1 MLNDSRIYLDY
12 NATSLIRNEVII
24 SFEEII
30 KNYGNPSSVHSEGR
44 RANMLINNSR
54 KNLAELINSK
64 TGNIVFTS
72 GGTEAIDI
80 ALNQSSDRILIN
92 PTEHIAVH
100 DTAQKSFSNIEEI
113 KINSDGVIDLNNL
126 EKLMKKRP
134 CTVAVMMANNET
146 GVIQPIKKISKIVHD
161 YGGIIFCDAIQAL
174 GKLEVDFDDLDVDIM
189 SISSH
194 KIGGISGT
202 GAIIFKSEIEI
213 KPRISGGGQE
223 FNIRGGTQNV
233 LGISAFGEAAKISR
247 FNEEEDKRIKQLRDE
262 FERRVTEIGAEIFSK
277 NEKRLSNTSYFAF
290 KENKAETMIMK
301 LDLGGFSVSSGSACS
316 SGKVSESH
324 VLRAMGVKPNLRQNA
339 IRVSLGWG
347 SKLNHIDKVCDFL
360 KSQIRN

>member
-54 KNLAELINSK
+54 QNLAELINSK
-64 TGNIVFTS
+64 TRNIVFTS

-100 DTAQKSFSNIEEI
+100 DTAEKSYSDIEEI
-113 KINSDGVIDLNNL
+113 KINSDGVIDLDNL
-126 EKLMKKRP
+126 EKLMKKKP

-146 GVIQPIKKISKIVHD
+146 GVVQPIKKISKIVHD

-213 KPRISGGGQE
+213 KPRIFGGGQE

-233 LGISAFGEAAKISR
+233 LGISAFGEAAKVSH

-277 NEKRLSNTSYFAF
+277 SEKRLSNTSYFAF
-290 KENKAETMIMK
+290 KEIKAETMIMK

-324 VLRAMGVKPNLRQNA
+324 VLRAMGVKPDLRQNA